1 MKKRWII
8 VLGITVITIFGLGVK
23 FYMDEEK
30 LNKEMM
36 NVVYSDEA
44 KQVFEKRLTNLDAKA
59 FTKEGIIQSYEINK
73 ESIERNPMRGINVT
87 LIINKDLE
95 WYITY
100 TLGKQNDKLDGGGA
114 SISKELTKK
123 LELKGVKI
131 VQPIL
136 TKKLNKR

>member
-1 MKKRWII
+1 MKKRWVI
-8 VLGITVITIFGLGVK
+8 VLGITVMTILGLGVK

-30 LNKEMM
+30 LNEEMM

-44 KQVFEKRLTNLDAKA
+44 KEVFEKRLTNLDAKA

-73 ESIERNPMRGINVT
+73 ESIERNPMGGINVT

-100 TLGKQNDKLDGGGA
+100 TLGKYNGKLGWGC
-114 SISKELTKK
+114 
-123 LELKGVKI
+123 
-131 VQPIL
+131 
-136 TKKLNKR
+136 

>member
-8 VLGITVITIFGLGVK
+8 VLGMTVMTILGLGVK

-30 LNKEMM
+30 LNKEMKQ
-36 NVVYSDEA
+36 VVYSDEA

-73 ESIERNPMRGINVT
+73 ESIERNPMGGINVT

-95 WYITY
+95 WNVTY
-100 TLGKQNDKLDGGGA
+100 TLGKHNGKLDSGGA
-114 SISKELTKK
+114 SISKDLTKK
-123 LELKGVKI
+123 LELKGS
-131 VQPIL
+131 
-136 TKKLNKR
+136 